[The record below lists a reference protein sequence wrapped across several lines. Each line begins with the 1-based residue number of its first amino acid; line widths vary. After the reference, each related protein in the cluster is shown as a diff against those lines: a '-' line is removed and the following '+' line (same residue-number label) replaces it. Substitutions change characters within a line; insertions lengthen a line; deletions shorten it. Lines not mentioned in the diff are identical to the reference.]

1 MFVPAPAPNEYVAG
15 FAFSTGHNYV
25 ALVRKQKPEW
35 QAGLLNGVGGKVEPD
50 ETPADAIYREF
61 TEECSLQVKRWRYF
75 ATVSGGH
82 VDGPWRVHFYWTW
95 IVDDRFTTGINYGRE
110 AEHVEVFPIKW
121 LGRSGKFA
129 TIPNLA
135 WLIPLAVEHMRG
147 HSAVIVEE
155 IDGRG

>member
-75 ATVSGGH
+75 ATVS
-82 VDGPWRVHFYWTW
+82 W